1 MNVGLKSALFF
12 ATRIMY
18 QKSIRVRSI
27 WLKVIYFF
35 YFTGLLMVLFG
46 ISHHTTA
53 DCSVG
58 YKNGKKCN
66 KKSWLCWMITS
77 NWLSLRFSLLVPV
90 VTFKIF
96 IKKKY
101 WDLAPLR
108 FALFSYFIPLWQ
120 RVKVQCKWSMD
131 YCRLV
136 LERIWC

>member
-35 YFTGLLMVLFG
+35 SSTGLLMVLFG

-96 IKKKY
+96 IKKI
-101 WDLAPLR
+101 LR
-108 FALFSYFIPLWQ
+108 PGSINFALFVIFLFHYYDDELKCNANDPWII
-120 RVKVQCKWSMD
+120 VD
-131 YCRLV
+131 
-136 LERIWC
+136 

>member
-66 KKSWLCWMITS
+66 KKSWLCLMITS
-77 NWLSLRFSLLVPV
+77 NRLSLKFSLLVLSHSITV
-90 VTFKIF
+90 VPFKIF
-96 IKKKY
+96 IKRP
-101 WDLAPLR
+101 DS
-108 FALFSYFIPLWQ
+108 FNIALFFIFLFHYGDELKCNANDPWII
-120 RVKVQCKWSMD
+120 VD
-131 YCRLV
+131 
-136 LERIWC
+136 